1 MANDLPD
8 FNKARKRKNSSSIIR
23 KIFDLDDSIK
33 TLGLNKYFY
42 IRTYGCQGNIRDSEI
57 IKGILLKMGYK
68 ETKEMEKCDILILN
82 TCAVRENAEKKVF
95 GEIGFLKKL
104 TKKKDFIFGIC
115 GCMPQEESTVKK
127 IIQNTPYI
135 NIVFGTHNI
144 YELPY
149 IIQEYLNTK
158 KQVIKVY
165 SIEGNVIEDLP
176 SFRES
181 SIKAFVNITY
191 GCDKFCSYCIVPF
204 TRGKLRSRD
213 KDDILNEIKELVN
226 KGYQEVTLL
235 GQNVNSYGNDKED
248 GYKFVDLLK
257 DVCETK
263 IKRIFFTTSNPW
275 NFDKKI
281 IELYK
286 KYDNLMPF
294 FHLPIQSGSESV
306 LERMNRKMKIEDYIN
321 LIKYIRKNVN
331 DCVISTD
338 IIVGFCNESDE
349 EFNQTLALYKKIKY
363 DNAYTFIFSRKEG
376 TVAYSMPDSISFEA
390 KDKRLAT
397 LNSIVRKYSKF
408 NNEKYLNKTLDVL
421 VEGKSKTNSE
431 MWTGYSSQ
439 WKVVNFSGKCK
450 VGEIVKVKITSCQ
463 RFSLTG
469 EKVN

>member
-263 IKRIFFTTSNPW
+263 IKRIFFTTSNP
-275 NFDKKI
+275 
-281 IELYK
+281 
-286 KYDNLMPF
+286 
-294 FHLPIQSGSESV
+294 
-306 LERMNRKMKIEDYIN
+306 
-321 LIKYIRKNVN
+321 
-331 DCVISTD
+331 
-338 IIVGFCNESDE
+338 
-349 EFNQTLALYKKIKY
+349 
-363 DNAYTFIFSRKEG
+363 
-376 TVAYSMPDSISFEA
+376 
-390 KDKRLAT
+390 
-397 LNSIVRKYSKF
+397 
-408 NNEKYLNKTLDVL
+408 
-421 VEGKSKTNSE
+421 
-431 MWTGYSSQ
+431 
-439 WKVVNFSGKCK
+439 
-450 VGEIVKVKITSCQ
+450 
-463 RFSLTG
+463 
-469 EKVN
+469 